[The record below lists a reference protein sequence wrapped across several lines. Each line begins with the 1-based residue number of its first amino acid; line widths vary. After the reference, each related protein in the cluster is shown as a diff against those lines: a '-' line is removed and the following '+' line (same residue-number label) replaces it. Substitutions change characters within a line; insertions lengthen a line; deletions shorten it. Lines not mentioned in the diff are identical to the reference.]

1 MTTNNTNTTA
11 TNNTNTTATDNAT
24 LTIGAYEHNR
34 RGYHRI
40 GSGERISKRD
50 ILETVRK
57 LGTGNDLIKLYV
69 TVELAAMDA
78 IKSKPSKVSDEEA
91 AARAELDSKVLE
103 YLKGLDGATTR
114 TKTIAVS
121 IGATSGKVTA
131 SLKRLVETKKVVK
144 TYDKDGATYAA
155 K

>member
-1 MTTNNTNTTA
+1 MTTNNTNTNTTA
-11 TNNTNTTATDNAT
+11 TNNATF
-24 LTIGAYEHNR
+24 TIGAYEHNR

-40 GSGERISKRD
+40 HSGERISKRD
-50 ILETVRK
+50 ILEAIRK
-57 LGTGNDLIKLYV
+57 LGTGNDLIELYV
-69 TVELAAMDA
+69 TVELATMDA
-78 IKSKPSKVSDEEA
+78 NKGKTSKISDEEA
-91 AARAELDSKVLE
+91 AVRAELDSKVLE

-131 SLKRLVETKKVVK
+131 SLKRLVETNKVVK
-144 TYDKDGATYAA
+144 TYNKDGATYAA

>member
-1 MTTNNTNTTA
+1 MTTNNTNT
-11 TNNTNTTATDNAT
+11 NTTATNNAT

-40 GSGERISKRD
+40 DSGERISKRD
-50 ILETVRK
+50 ILEAVRK
-57 LGTGNDLIKLYV
+57 LGTGNDLVELYV

-91 AARAELDSKVLE
+91 AARAELDSKVLD

-121 IGATSGKVTA
+121 IDATTGKVTA
-131 SLKRLVETKKVVK
+131 SLKRLVDSNKVVK
-144 TYDKDGATYAA
+144 TYNKDGATYAA

>member
-1 MTTNNTNTTA
+1 MTTNNT
-11 TNNTNTTATDNAT
+11 NTNTTATDNAT

-34 RGYHRI
+34 RGYYVI
-40 GSGERISKRD
+40 SSGKKVSKRD
-50 ILETVRK
+50 ILRTIRK
-57 LGTGNDLIKLYV
+57 LGMGDDLIELYV
-69 TVELAAMDA
+69 TVELAAIDA

-91 AARAELDSKVLE
+91 AARAELDSKVLD

-131 SLKRLVETKKVVK
+131 SLKRLIDANKVVK
-144 TYDKDGATYAA
+144 TYNKDGATYAA

>member
-1 MTTNNTNTTA
+1 MTTNNTNTNMTA
-11 TNNTNTTATDNAT
+11 TNNTI

-57 LGTGNDLIKLYV
+57 LGTGNDLIELYV

-78 IKSKPSKVSDEEA
+78 NKDKTSKISDEEA
-91 AARAELDSKVLE
+91 AARAKLDEKVLD

-114 TKTIAVS
+114 TKTIAVN

-131 SLKRLVETKKVVK
+131 SLKRLVETNKVVK
-144 TYDKDGATYAA
+144 TYNKDGATYAA

>member
-11 TNNTNTTATDNAT
+11 TNNAT

-34 RGYHRI
+34 RGYYRI
-40 GSGERISKRD
+40 GSGEKISKRD

-69 TVELAAMDA
+69 AVELAAMDA

-91 AARAELDSKVLE
+91 AARAELDSKVLD

-114 TKTIAVS
+114 TKTIAVI
-121 IGATSGKVTA
+121 IGATSGKVAA
-131 SLKRLVETKKVVK
+131 SLKRLVDANKVVK
-144 TYDKDGATYAA
+144 TYNKDGATYAA

>member
-1 MTTNNTNTTA
+1 MT

-34 RGYHRI
+34 RGYYRI
-40 GSGERISKRD
+40 SSGKKVSKRD
-50 ILETVRK
+50 ILRTIRN
-57 LGTGNDLIKLYV
+57 LGTGDDLIELYV

-131 SLKRLVETKKVVK
+131 SLKRLVDTNKVVK
-144 TYDKDGATYAA
+144 TYNKDGATYAA